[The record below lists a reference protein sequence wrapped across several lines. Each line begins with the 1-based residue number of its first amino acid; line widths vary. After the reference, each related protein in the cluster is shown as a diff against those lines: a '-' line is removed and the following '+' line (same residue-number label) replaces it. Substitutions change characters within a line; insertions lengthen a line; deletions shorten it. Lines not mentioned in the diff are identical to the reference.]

1 MRIFFAVLFVFLTTK
16 LTAEENPYSR
26 QTTFDYPK
34 EVFWGD
40 THLHTRNSADAYSL
54 GNLNLT
60 PNDAFRYARGEKLIA
75 HNGMEVQLNRPLD
88 FLVVSDHS
96 EYLGGYYR
104 FFVDDALIT
113 GTPTGAQWK
122 RYRDSGDTQALFDA
136 FVNSLNQNSD
146 QPSGYDRSGGEPALP
161 FPERTRK
168 LIWQDVA
175 KTADQNNRPGVFT
188 AFTGY
193 EWTIAVRGNNLHRVI
208 VYRDSAEVAGQLPPF
223 SGQDSND
230 PRELWKAL
238 ARYEEATG
246 GQVLAIPHN
255 GNLSNGMMFPDVSI
269 DGKPINKGYAELRA
283 RWEPIAEVS
292 QVKGDGESH
301 PTLSPND
308 EFADFENWDWDN
320 IGRSEDKEDWM
331 LKHEYARS
339 ALKLGLKYEKKFG
352 VNPFKVGLIASS
364 DGHNSL
370 TTVQEDNFF
379 GKFPETNPSPERMTG
394 LMAGRLWEG
403 KFNVASG
410 YAAVWAEENSREAIF
425 DAMKRREVYA
435 TTGSRIT
442 LRFFGGW
449 GFDKQLHLEPHYLAK
464 AYKTGVPMGGDLLPG
479 PKNSQPKF
487 LVMAAKDS
495 VGANLD
501 RVQIIKGWLDRS
513 GNLNEKVYDV
523 AWSGDREID
532 EGTGK
537 LPAVGNTVDIKN
549 ATFKNSIGTEVLST
563 VWADPDFD
571 AKQKAFYYARV
582 LEIPVP
588 RWSTY
593 DAAYFDIPLPE
604 GVPSTIQDRAYS
616 SPIWYSP

>member
-1 MRIFFAVLFVFLTTK
+1 MRIFITILCVLFTTK
-16 LTAEENPYSR
+16 LAAEENPYSR

-54 GNLNLT
+54 GNQNLT
-60 PNDAFRYARGEKLIA
+60 PNDAYRFAGGEKVIA

-104 FFVDDALIT
+104 FFVDDPLVTQTAT
-113 GTPTGAQWK
+113 GEQWK
-122 RYRDSGDTQALFDA
+122 GFIDSGNLQALFNA
-136 FVNSLNQNSD
+136 FVNSLNQASD
-146 QPSGYDRSGGEPALP
+146 EPNRASSGHTDKAIP
-161 FPERTRK
+161 FPLRTRE
-168 LIWQDVA
+168 LIWEDVA
-175 KTADQNNRPGVFT
+175 KTADFNNDPGTFT

-193 EWTIAVRGNNLHRVI
+193 EWTIAVAGNNLHRVI
-208 VYRDSAEVAGQLPPF
+208 VYRDSAEIASQLPPF

-238 ARYEEATG
+238 ARFEEKTG

-255 GNLSNGMMFPDVSI
+255 GNLSNGMMFPSKSI
-269 DGKPINKGYAELRA
+269 DGKPINKSYAKLRA
-283 RWEPIAEVS
+283 RWEPIAEIS

-301 PTLSPND
+301 PTLSPDD

-320 IGRSEDKEDWM
+320 IGRSQNKEDWM

-339 ALKLGLKYEKKFG
+339 ALKLGLKYEKKLG
-352 VNPFKVGLIASS
+352 VNPFKIGLIASS

-379 GKFPETNPSPERMTG
+379 GKFPESNPSETRMDS

-403 KFNVASG
+403 KYNVASG
-410 YAAVWAEENSREAIF
+410 YAAVWARENTREAIF

-442 LRFFGGW
+442 VRFFGGW
-449 GFDKQLHLEPHYLAK
+449 NFDEDLAERPHFIAE
-464 AYKTGVPMGGDLLPG
+464 AYRKGVPMGGDLLPG
-479 PKNSQPKF
+479 PNNSKPRF
-487 LVMAAKDS
+487 VVSAAKDA

-501 RVQIIKGWLDRS
+501 RVQVIKGWLDKK

-523 AWSGDREID
+523 AWSGDRQKD
-532 EGTGK
+532 QTTGK
-537 LPAVGNTVDIKN
+537 VPPVGNTVDLDTATYKN
-549 ATFKNSIGTEVLST
+549 TIGTAVLST
-563 VWADPDFD
+563 VWTDEDFDPD
-571 AKQKAFYYARV
+571 QKAFYYARV

-588 RWSTY
+588 RWTTY
-593 DAAYFDIPLPE
+593 DAVYFDIPLPE
-604 GVPSTIQDRAYS
+604 GVPATIQDRAYT